1 MGKFGDHREGRPPG
15 HPKSGGRKKGGK
27 NKITLAGSAQ
37 AIMDAA
43 KAAGITPLEY
53 MLKVMRDETASTER
67 RDEMARAAAAYC
79 HPKLQVT
86 KLQGDKDAPLFDL
99 STLTDSELA
108 FLRRTILKAQPVT
121 EGGG

>member
-1 MGKFGDHREGRPPG
+1 MARVGDHREGRPPG

-27 NKITLAGSAQ
+27 NKITLASSAH
-37 AIMDAA
+37 AIMEKA

-53 MLKVMRDETASTER
+53 MLGILRDEKQPQDIR
-67 RDEMARAAAAYC
+67 MEMAKAAAPYV

-99 STLTDSELA
+99 STLSDSELA

-121 EGGG
+121 EGG